1 MTSYLA
7 DKDYE
12 MYYTHDVHCNAGRSK
27 PKWTEGTGCSCYN
40 EERLERLRKQHD
52 ALAEQVKHSNRHVS
66 LIIGSVTMAIILL
79 SGVAFW
85 VFLFFNLIKN
95 VG

>member
-1 MTSYLA
+1 MTSYLT

-27 PKWTEGTGCSCYN
+27 PKWTAGTGCSCYKDN
-40 EERLERLRKQHD
+40 PEPVNR
-52 ALAEQVKHSNRHVS
+52 SNRNVS
-66 LIIGSVTMAIILL
+66 LIIGSITMAIMML

-85 VFLFFNLIKN
+85 IFLFFNLIKN